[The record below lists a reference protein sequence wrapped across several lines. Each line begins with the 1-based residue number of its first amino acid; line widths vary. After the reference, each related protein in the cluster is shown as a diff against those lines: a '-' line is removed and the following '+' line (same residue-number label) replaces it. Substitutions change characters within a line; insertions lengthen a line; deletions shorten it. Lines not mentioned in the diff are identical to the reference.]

1 MNFVNEKLQE
11 FEKYIIGKK
20 VAIIG
25 LGISNIPLLD
35 YLYKHN
41 ALVSVFDKREIDAL
55 DKEAKNKIEKYNF
68 TLYSGK
74 NSLEFLKGFDIIF
87 RSPSCRPDTPEVLEE
102 VERGAIL
109 TSEIE
114 MLMQTCPGTII
125 GITGSDGKT
134 TTTNLIYQILKEK
147 GYNCYLGGNVGIP
160 LFTKVEEM
168 LPEDIIVLELSS
180 FQLMDMQIS
189 PHISVITNISP
200 NHLDIHKNYE
210 EYINAKKNIFKY
222 QNENDI
228 LVLNYDNEITRNMKP
243 EAKGKVIYFSKSEK
257 LENGII
263 YDNGIIK
270 SCKDNVRRHIINVQ
284 DVILRGL
291 HNYENIC
298 TAIAATSSL
307 VDPETQIQAIKKF
320 KGVEHRIEFVREI
333 DGVKWYNDSIGT
345 SPTRTIAGLNAFD
358 EKIVLIAG
366 GYDKHLDYTPIAKP
380 IIENVS
386 SLILMGATAEK
397 IEEAVTKELNIQGKQ
412 MPIYHCTTLK
422 ETVQKANEVA
432 KPNQIV
438 LFSPASA
445 SFDLFKNFEDR
456 GNQFKALVKEL

>member
-1 MNFVNEKLQE
+1 MF
-11 FEKYIIGKK
+11 F
-20 VAIIG
+20 
-25 LGISNIPLLD
+25 
-35 YLYKHN
+35 
-41 ALVSVFDKREIDAL
+41 
-55 DKEAKNKIEKYNF
+55 
-68 TLYSGK
+68 
-74 NSLEFLKGFDIIF
+74 
-87 RSPSCRPDTPEVLEE
+87 
-102 VERGAIL
+102 
-109 TSEIE
+109 
-114 MLMQTCPGTII
+114 
-125 GITGSDGKT
+125 
-134 TTTNLIYQILKEK
+134 
-147 GYNCYLGGNVGIP
+147 
-160 LFTKVEEM
+160 
-168 LPEDIIVLELSS
+168 
-180 FQLMDMQIS
+180 
-189 PHISVITNISP
+189 
-200 NHLDIHKNYE
+200 
-210 EYINAKKNIFKY
+210 
-222 QNENDI
+222 
-228 LVLNYDNEITRNMKP
+228 
-243 EAKGKVIYFSKSEK
+243 
-257 LENGII
+257 

-270 SCKDNVRRHIINVQ
+270 LCKDNVRRHIINVQ
-284 DVILRGL
+284 DVILRGV